1 MTVRL
6 GSAGKLVLVGALCVA
21 SVGRADRTEAAARY
35 AKGVSFYKEGDY
47 ASALAEFR
55 AAYDAAPAWEVLF
68 NIGLT
73 ERRLFKYGQAVRT
86 LNRYLAEG
94 GAKVPKDRR
103 KDVEKELEQVRA
115 LTAAVSVG
123 VEGGPATVFVD
134 GEPVG
139 TSPLTEAQ
147 LLSPGEH
154 VFRAER
160 TGARSEDKRLTLV
173 SGTALRI
180 SLTPKQLVDDGPVL
194 VSFESSPTGALL
206 TIDGKLGGV
215 APTVVPLKPGSHEVL
230 ADLDGYATARTD
242 VVVTA
247 GQARR
252 VTLTLEQSAAAA
264 VEQRSSRGKV
274 PVVGIV
280 IGGVGLGLIAGGV
293 ALNLSAA
300 GASREVAAFVKAGG
314 TWDEKYQG
322 LEASGQRSSTWSWV
336 LGVSGGLVL
345 ATGAVVTL
353 VTLLSSPSEEAQE
366 SSFFLAP
373 APGGGAVA
381 GVGGRF

>member
-1 MTVRL
+1 MCAL
-6 GSAGKLVLVGALCVA
+6 LLASA
-21 SVGRADRTEAAARY
+21 SRADRTEAAARY
-35 AKGVSFYKEGDY
+35 AKAVSFYKEGDY

-73 ERRLFKYGQAVRT
+73 ERRLFKYGQAVQT
-86 LNRYLAEG
+86 FNRYLAEG

-115 LTAAVSVG
+115 LTAAITFK
-123 VEGGPATVFVD
+123 VEGEPATVFID
-134 GEPVG
+134 GDPIG
-139 TSPLTEAQ
+139 TSPMKEPQ

-173 SGTALRI
+173 SGTALQVAL
-180 SLTPKQLVDDGPVL
+180 SPKALIDDGPVL
-194 VSFESSPTGALL
+194 ISFESSPTGAVL
-206 TIDGKLGGV
+206 TIDGRLGGV

-252 VTLTLEQSAAAA
+252 VTLALEQSVGSAM
-264 VEQRSSRGKV
+264 EQRSGGRTKV
-274 PVVGIV
+274 PVAGLV
-280 IGGVGLGLIAGGV
+280 IGAVGLGLIGGGV
-293 ALNLSAA
+293 ALNVSAA

-314 TWDEKYQG
+314 TWDAKYQG
-322 LEASGQRSSTWSWV
+322 IEQGGQRSSTWSWV

-353 VTLLSSPSEEAQE
+353 VTLLGSSSSSEEGQE
-366 SSFFLAP
+366 SFFLAP